1 MMAQV
6 GAVNSQ
12 GSRAWW
18 RLSHG
23 SGEARSGKEAQLGLM
38 KLRPRYRQGLG
49 CTGLLA
55 GQQNWRLSQAGSNSG
70 SGSRRRQNWE
80 LQGFARGGGN
90 MK

>member
-1 MMAQV
+1 MMAQA

-18 RLSHG
+18 RLSHS
-23 SGEARSGKEAQLGLM
+23 SGEARSGKEAQPGLM

-55 GQQNWRLSQAGSNSG
+55 GQRNWRLSQAGSNSG
-70 SGSRRRQNWE
+70 SGSRRRQ
-80 LQGFARGGGN
+80 GFARGGGN